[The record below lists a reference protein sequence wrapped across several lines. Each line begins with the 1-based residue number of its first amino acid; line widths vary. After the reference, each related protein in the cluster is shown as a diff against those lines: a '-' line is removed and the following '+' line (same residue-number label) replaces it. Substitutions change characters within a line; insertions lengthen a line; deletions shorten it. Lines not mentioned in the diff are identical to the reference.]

1 MIISLPATHFGE
13 GYLTIDVAW
22 RVFEATVLDPVLTFL
37 LPVYHLQRITKLFTQ
52 KTALHAMTLA
62 HRGVRWRADVWQDP
76 YMLASVC
83 VWGLGVAYQ
92 LNRALNRRARNNFR
106 SAPDGWDKW
115 QGRIVLITGGAG
127 GLGQQVINQLE
138 ARKLNINFVV
148 FDLADY
154 TGTLPKGMRH
164 YKVDLADPRAVREAA
179 EKVKREVGHPTV
191 LVNMAGVVR
200 AKSIL
205 DMSEKDID
213 LTYDVNVKSHYYTVQ
228 AFLPEMLKT
237 GIGHI
242 VTIASSTGYHQAA
255 NGVAYCSSKAAAL
268 SFHEGLT
275 EELRYVYTPHRN
287 ARRIRTSIV
296 CPAHIK
302 TDMFAG
308 FRSSIPHSLA
318 PSLEVDTVAQLVTQ
332 TVLSG
337 ESQHII
343 EPVYAK
349 FTPLARGLPT
359 WIYAFVLACARG
371 AMGGVRDVQQQKKT
385 VKDE

>member
-1 MIISLPATHFGE
+1 MIISLPATHFAE
-13 GYLTIDVAW
+13 GYFTIDVLW
-22 RVFEATVLDPVLTFL
+22 RFIKATLFDPVLTFL
-37 LPVYHLQRITKLFTQ
+37 FPVYQFQSLTKIFTQ
-52 KTALHAMTLA
+52 KTAFHALTLA
-62 HRGVRWRADVWQDP
+62 HHGIWWKRDVWSNKW
-76 YMLASVC
+76 MIASLL
-83 VWGLGVAYQ
+83 VWGVGLAYKINET
-92 LNRALNRRARNNFR
+92 LNRYVRNNFR
-106 SAPDGWDKW
+106 NSKDGWDNW

-127 GLGQQVINQLE
+127 GLGSEVIKQLE
-138 ARKLNINFVV
+138 ERNLNINFVI

-154 TGTLPKGMRH
+154 VGTRPKSLRH
-164 YKVDLADPRAVREAA
+164 YKIDISNADAVREAA
-179 EKVKREVGHPTV
+179 EKVKKEVGHPTV
-191 LVNMAGVVR
+191 LVNMAGIVR

-205 DMSEKDID
+205 DMTDKDID

-237 GIGHI
+237 GIGHV

-275 EELRYVYTPHRN
+275 EELRYLYTPHPN
-287 ARRIRTSIV
+287 ARRIRTSII

-302 TDMFAG
+302 TTMFEG
-308 FRSSIPHSLA
+308 FASSIPSFLA
-318 PSLEVDTVAQLVTQ
+318 PSLEVGTVAKLVTQ

-359 WIYAFVLACARG
+359 WVYGFILACARG
-371 AMGGVRDVQQQKKT
+371 AMGGVRDVQQKL
-385 VKDE
+385 VKAE